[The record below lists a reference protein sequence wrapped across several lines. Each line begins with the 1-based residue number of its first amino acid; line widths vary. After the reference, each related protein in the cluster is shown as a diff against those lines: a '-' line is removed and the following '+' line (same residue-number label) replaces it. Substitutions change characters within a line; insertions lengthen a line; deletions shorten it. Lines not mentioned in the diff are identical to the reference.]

1 MGGQRKIRQFE
12 RDLRSKI
19 TIEHPLLSH
28 LGAPA
33 APAAQAR
40 RRGQKLLRPRAY
52 QQIISGKISFRPYAV
67 FKINELTFKQLEKA
81 KTTTTK
87 NYYLGDQLSDFHAV
101 CQYQCLF

>member
-28 LGAPA
+28 LGAPATPAAPA

-67 FKINELTFKQLEKA
+67 F
-81 KTTTTK
+81 
-87 NYYLGDQLSDFHAV
+87 
-101 CQYQCLF
+101 

>member
-1 MGGQRKIRQFE
+1 MGRGGGGGGVGGQRKIRQFE

-67 FKINELTFKQLEKA
+67 F
-81 KTTTTK
+81 
-87 NYYLGDQLSDFHAV
+87 
-101 CQYQCLF
+101 

>member
-1 MGGQRKIRQFE
+1 MGRGGGWVGGQRKIRQFE

-33 APAAQAR
+33 APAAQAAPAAPAAQVR

-52 QQIISGKISFRPYAV
+52 QQIISGKISFRPYTV
-67 FKINELTFKQLEKA
+67 F
-81 KTTTTK
+81 
-87 NYYLGDQLSDFHAV
+87 
-101 CQYQCLF
+101 

>member
-1 MGGQRKIRQFE
+1 MGGQRKIRHFE

-33 APAAQAR
+33 APAAPAAQAR
-40 RRGQKLLRPRAY
+40 RRGQKLLRPGAY

-67 FKINELTFKQLEKA
+67 F
-81 KTTTTK
+81 
-87 NYYLGDQLSDFHAV
+87 
-101 CQYQCLF
+101 

>member
-19 TIEHPLLSH
+19 TIEHLLLSH
-28 LGAPA
+28 LGAPATPAAPA

-67 FKINELTFKQLEKA
+67 F
-81 KTTTTK
+81 
-87 NYYLGDQLSDFHAV
+87 
-101 CQYQCLF
+101 

>member
-1 MGGQRKIRQFE
+1 MGWAGGQRKIRQFE

-28 LGAPA
+28 LGAPAAPA

-67 FKINELTFKQLEKA
+67 F
-81 KTTTTK
+81 
-87 NYYLGDQLSDFHAV
+87 
-101 CQYQCLF
+101 

>member
-1 MGGQRKIRQFE
+1 MLHDLKFSQYVHVKSVVFRITVEVQRRWEGGGGGQCKIRQFE

-28 LGAPA
+28 LG

-52 QQIISGKISFRPYAV
+52 QQIISGKISFGHTLY
-67 FKINELTFKQLEKA
+67 FKLM
-81 KTTTTK
+81 
-87 NYYLGDQLSDFHAV
+87 Y
-101 CQYQCLF
+101 

>member
-1 MGGQRKIRQFE
+1 MGRGGWVGGQRKIRQFE

-33 APAAQAR
+33 APAAPAAQAR

-52 QQIISGKISFRPYAV
+52 QQIISGKISFRPYTV
-67 FKINELTFKQLEKA
+67 F
-81 KTTTTK
+81 
-87 NYYLGDQLSDFHAV
+87 
-101 CQYQCLF
+101 

>member
-1 MGGQRKIRQFE
+1 MGRGGGWVGGQRKIRQFE

-28 LGAPA
+28 LGAPATPA

-52 QQIISGKISFRPYAV
+52 QQIISGKISFRPYTV
-67 FKINELTFKQLEKA
+67 F
-81 KTTTTK
+81 
-87 NYYLGDQLSDFHAV
+87 
-101 CQYQCLF
+101 

>member
-1 MGGQRKIRQFE
+1 MGGGGWVGGQRKIRHFE

-33 APAAQAR
+33 TPAAPAAPAAPRRSTLPSWTLGAPAAPAAQAR
-40 RRGQKLLRPRAY
+40 RRGQKLLRPGAY

-67 FKINELTFKQLEKA
+67 F
-81 KTTTTK
+81 
-87 NYYLGDQLSDFHAV
+87 
-101 CQYQCLF
+101 

>member
-1 MGGQRKIRQFE
+1 MGRGGGWVGGQRKIRQFE

-28 LGAPA
+28 LGAPATPAAPA

-52 QQIISGKISFRPYAV
+52 QQIISGKISFRPYTV
-67 FKINELTFKQLEKA
+67 F
-81 KTTTTK
+81 
-87 NYYLGDQLSDFHAV
+87 
-101 CQYQCLF
+101 